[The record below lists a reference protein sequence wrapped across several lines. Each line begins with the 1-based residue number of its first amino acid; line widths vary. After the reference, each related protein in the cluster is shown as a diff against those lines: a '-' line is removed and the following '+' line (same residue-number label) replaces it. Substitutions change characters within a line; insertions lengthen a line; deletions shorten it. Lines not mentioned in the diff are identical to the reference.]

1 VGALSPEKQAP
12 AEEQAGKPTSS
23 TTSPLDLLLRYGI
36 PLFIVLLSIY
46 FAISAPNF
54 LTIDNFLNVLRQI
67 SINTI
72 VAVGMT
78 FVIITAGID
87 LSVGSI
93 VALAAVICTGVMKN
107 GITIAHLTILP
118 PPPPSIGVPLGII
131 IGLLLGAFLGAFN
144 GFFITRFLMPPF
156 VVTLAM
162 MTIARG
168 LAFIY
173 TGGFPVPELPNSFIT
188 LGSGYIGPIPI
199 PVIIMAVIALI
210 AHYILTR
217 TTFGRYVFA
226 IGGNEEAA
234 RLSGININKVKLMVY
249 TLSGFLAALA
259 GIILAARLGSG
270 DPKTGQMY
278 ELNAIAACVLGGTSL
293 MGGKGNIGGTF
304 LGALLIGIIDNGLV
318 LMRVSTFYQY
328 VVKGGIILAAVLL
341 DKVKEMRKA

>member
-1 VGALSPEKQAP
+1 MGALPPEKQA
-12 AEEQAGKPTSS
+12 S
-23 TTSPLDLLLRYGI
+23 TRLSLTASFANLLLRYGI
-36 PLFIVLLSIY
+36 PLFIILISIY
-46 FAISAPNF
+46 FSIAAPKF

-72 VAVGMT
+72 VALGMT

-107 GITIAHLTILP
+107 GITISHFTLLP
-118 PPPPSIGVPLGII
+118 PPSVAVGVPLGIL

-144 GFFITRFLMPPF
+144 GFFITRFNIPPF

-173 TGGFPVPELPNSFIT
+173 TGGFPVPELPEPFVN
-188 LGSGYIGPIPI
+188 LGTGYIGSI
-199 PVIIMAVIALI
+199 PVPVVIMIILAFTT
-210 AHYILTR
+210 HYILTR

-234 RLSGININKVKLMVY
+234 RLSGININRVKLLVY

-270 DPKTGQMY
+270 DPKTGYMY
-278 ELNAIAACVLGGTSL
+278 ELNAIAAVVLGGTSL
-293 MGGKGNIGGTF
+293 SGGKGTIGGTF

-328 VVKGGIILAAVLL
+328 VVKGAIILAAVHL
-341 DKVKEMRKA
+341 DRIKEMRRA

>member
-1 VGALSPEKQAP
+1 MPTEKHSPEISLSA
-12 AEEQAGKPTSS
+12 SFIN
-23 TTSPLDLLLRYGI
+23 LLLRYGI
-36 PLFIVLLSIY
+36 PLFIVLLCIY
-46 FAISAPNF
+46 FAITAPNF
-54 LTIDNFLNVLRQI
+54 LTLDNLLNVLRQI

-72 VAVGMT
+72 VALGMT

-93 VALAAVICTGVMKN
+93 VALSAVICTGVMKK
-107 GITIAHLTILP
+107 GIIVSGHTLLA
-118 PPPPSIGVPLGII
+118 PPSVALGVPLGMLA
-131 IGLLLGAFLGAFN
+131 GLLLGAFLGMFN
-144 GFFITRFLMPPF
+144 GFFITKFNIPPF

-173 TGGFPVPELPNSFIT
+173 TEGFPISELSDSFIY
-188 LGSGYIGPIPI
+188 LGAGYLGPFPL
-199 PVIIMAVIALI
+199 PVIIMLILALLM
-210 AHYILTR
+210 HYILTR

-234 RLSGININKVKLMVY
+234 RLSGINISRVKLVVY

-270 DPKTGQMY
+270 DPKTGYMY
-278 ELNAIAACVLGGTSL
+278 ELNAIAAVVLGGTSL
-293 MGGKGNIGGTF
+293 SGGKGNIAGTF

-328 VVKGGIILAAVLL
+328 VVKGAIILAAVLL
-341 DKVKEMRKA
+341 DKVKEVRRA

>member
-1 VGALSPEKQAP
+1 MPTEKSSDQLSFSAYL
-12 AEEQAGKPTSS
+12 GNI
-23 TTSPLDLLLRYGI
+23 LLRYGI
-36 PLFIVLLSIY
+36 PLFIVLLCIY
-46 FAISAPNF
+46 FTFSAPKF
-54 LTIDNFLNVLRQI
+54 LTVDNLLNVLRQI

-72 VAVGMT
+72 VALGMT

-93 VALAAVICTGVMKN
+93 VALSAVISTGVLKN
-107 GITIAHLTILP
+107 GITLFGHTLQTSYP
-118 PPPPSIGVPLGII
+118 WNVPFGII
-131 IGLLLGAFLGAFN
+131 VGLLLGIFLGLFN
-144 GFFITRFLMPPF
+144 GFFITRFNMPPF

-173 TGGFPVPELPNSFIT
+173 TGGFPISELPQSFIFIGT
-188 LGSGYIGPIPI
+188 GYLGPFPL
-199 PVIIMAVIALI
+199 PVIIMLICALLM
-210 AHYILTR
+210 HYILTR

-234 RLSGININKVKLMVY
+234 RLSGIDVNRVKLIVY

-270 DPKTGQMY
+270 DPKTGNMY
-278 ELNAIAACVLGGTSL
+278 ELNAIAAVVLGGTSL
-293 MGGKGNIGGTF
+293 SGGKGNIGGTF

-328 VVKGGIILAAVLL
+328 VVKGAIILAAVLL
-341 DKVKEMRKA
+341 DKVKEMRKL

>member
-1 VGALSPEKQAP
+1 L
-12 AEEQAGKPTSS
+12 PTTKHPSEASS
-23 TTSPLDLLLRYGI
+23 TSFVNLLLRYGI
-36 PLFIVLLSIY
+36 PLFIVLLCIY

-54 LTIDNFLNVLRQI
+54 LTIDNLLNVLRQI

-72 VAVGMT
+72 VALGMT

-93 VALAAVICTGVMKN
+93 VALSAVICTGIMKK
-107 GITIAHLTILP
+107 GITLWGHTLLAP
-118 PPPPSIGVPLGII
+118 PPIALGVPLGILA
-131 IGLLLGAFLGAFN
+131 GLLLGAFLGAFN
-144 GFFITRFLMPPF
+144 GFFITKFNIPPF

-173 TGGFPVPELPNSFIT
+173 TEGFPISELPDSFVY
-188 LGSGYIGPIPI
+188 LGAGYIGPIPL
-199 PVIIMAVIALI
+199 PVIIMLLLAILM
-210 AHYILTR
+210 HYILTR

-234 RLSGININKVKLMVY
+234 RLSGININKVKLVVY

-270 DPKTGQMY
+270 DPKTGNMY
-278 ELNAIAACVLGGTSL
+278 ELNAIAAVVLGGTSL
-293 MGGKGNIGGTF
+293 SGGKGNIGGTF

-328 VVKGGIILAAVLL
+328 VVKGAIILAAVLL
-341 DKVKEMRKA
+341 DKLKEMRRA

>member
-1 VGALSPEKQAP
+1 MP
-12 AEEQAGKPTSS
+12 AEKPPSETSLS
-23 TTSPLDLLLRYGI
+23 SSLIDLLLRYGI
-36 PLFIVLLSIY
+36 LLFIALLSFY
-46 FAISAPNF
+46 FAVAAPNF
-54 LTIDNFLNVLRQI
+54 LTLDNLLNVLRQI

-72 VAVGMT
+72 VALGMT

-93 VALAAVICTGVMKN
+93 VALAAVVCTGVMKN
-107 GITIAHLTILP
+107 GITIFGYSLLA
-118 PPPPSIGVPLGII
+118 PPSAGLGVPLGILA
-131 IGLLLGAFLGAFN
+131 GLLLGAFLGLFN
-144 GFFITRFLMPPF
+144 GFFITKFNMPPF

-173 TGGFPVPELPNSFIT
+173 TEGFPISDLPDAFIY
-188 LGSGYIGPIPI
+188 LGAGYLGPLPL
-199 PVIIMAVIALI
+199 PVIMMFLLALLM
-210 AHYILTR
+210 HYILTR

-234 RLSGININKVKLMVY
+234 RLSGINISRIKLAVY

-270 DPKTGQMY
+270 DPKTGSMY
-278 ELNAIAACVLGGTSL
+278 ELNAIAAVVLGGTSL
-293 MGGKGNIGGTF
+293 SGGKGNITGTF

-328 VVKGGIILAAVLL
+328 VVKGAIILAAVLL